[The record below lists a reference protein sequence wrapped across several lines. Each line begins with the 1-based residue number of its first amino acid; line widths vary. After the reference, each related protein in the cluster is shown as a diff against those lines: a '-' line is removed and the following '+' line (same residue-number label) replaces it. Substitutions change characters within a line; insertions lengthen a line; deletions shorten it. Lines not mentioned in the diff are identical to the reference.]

1 MSNISARIVAKS
13 QNAATKDILTTF
25 LLEYP
30 RIIHAELLTH
40 SQHHQSFSPDF
51 SNIPIATER
60 LAQTQQCCCRS
71 KLGCWRKM
79 PLKDFLAW
87 LAQVF
92 S

>member
-1 MSNISARIVAKS
+1 MSHISASIVAKS
-13 QNAATKDILTTF
+13 QNAVTGDILTTF

-60 LAQTQQCCCRS
+60 LAQTQQCKAS
-71 KLGCWRKM
+71 QKKS
-79 PLKDFLAW
+79 PTY
-87 LAQVF
+87 
-92 S
+92 